1 MANFSELIRFSATL
15 EREVTVPRYDYW
27 IHGVSTMVEDAERA
41 TDIIHFGSGTT
52 VRQPANTDN
61 WFHIAV
67 PTPTI
72 IDDEEKVGLRVVAF
86 HAKAENADITE
97 WHLYMG
103 KDLVGTRQE
112 NWTGEIYQAWEVGNW
127 ALSGPLNLCF
137 RVAFHDSTPQA
148 TFTFQGAGAGF
159 EG

>member
-1 MANFSELIRFSATL
+1 MS
-15 EREVTVPRYDYW
+15 RYDYW
-27 IHGVSTMVEDAERA
+27 VHGVSTFVERPQLLA
-41 TDIIHFGSGTT
+41 TIFHAGHGTVAT
-52 VRQPANTDN
+52 QAGNTDN

-67 PTPTI
+67 PTPTM

-86 HAKAENADITE
+86 RAKADNAEITE

-112 NWTGEIYQAWEVGNW
+112 TWSGEIDQTWEVGNW
-127 ALSGPLNLCF
+127 ALRGPLNLCF
-137 RVAFHDSTPQA
+137 RVAFHDGTPQA